1 MKKRRKE
8 QLVVRKHI
16 AKINKQLRE
25 DKFAGRFEVKQ
36 VGRIDKI
43 YNNYVNFYPK
53 TMTID
58 EVGDP
63 EWHVNYYLIDVI
75 DNEEPE
81 RNGHFQ
87 VRWSKT
93 FGLVDVVPLD
103 KNSDVYYRHSAGGL
117 VSIYEILNTFII
129 ESDFDEKWKS
139 LEYAKTH
146 WYSGKELKETLQ
158 WLGPNWESAEKLA
171 KAEPQRFAK

>member
-1 MKKRRKE
+1 MNKRRKE
-8 QLVVRKHI
+8 QLQVRKVLRSF
-16 AKINKQLRE
+16 NKQLRE

-36 VGRIDKI
+36 VGRIDKA
-43 YNNYVNFYPK
+43 YNNYINHYPK
-53 TMTID
+53 NMTID

-93 FGLVDVVPLD
+93 FGLVDANELD
-103 KNSDVYYRHSAGGL
+103 EKSAKYRPRGGGL
-117 VSIYEILNTFII
+117 SHLTEVINEFII
-129 ESDFDEKWKS
+129 QSDFDEKWKS

-171 KAEPQRFAK
+171 EAEPKRFR